1 MLKANLRNN
10 LYSKTGYILS
20 IYTQKKKFSL
30 YLCFL
35 IESTILDVSLSN
47 CIHEL
52 YYRNFTCTCYCVNNV
67 ASIMQASHCPELDTR
82 WTHDYENVQI
92 RVWSYIHRAIREGI
106 WSHRMTIGWVSQ
118 ASATTSWAMAKSLA
132 CQKNARRPC
141 EGSLSCWIRVSD
153 LPFVRPSCGHRGKSC
168 HLRLYLV

>member
-1 MLKANLRNN
+1 MKSLLGLGDLDPNFNLKGISSVPLLREYMFFKEQFSSSVLGTMLL
-10 LYSKTGYILS
+10 LLID
-20 IYTQKKKFSL
+20 IYVCVDV
-30 YLCFL
+30 YL
-35 IESTILDVSLSN
+35 
-47 CIHEL
+47 
-52 YYRNFTCTCYCVNNV
+52 
-67 ASIMQASHCPELDTR
+67 MQASHCPELDTR